1 MVLVFN
7 FGGQYA
13 HLITRKVRE
22 LGVKSE
28 LVVPDITA
36 GQVKKL
42 NPQAIIFSG
51 SPYSVYDKNAPHPDI
66 KIYSLGIPILGICY
80 GHQLLA
86 YQLKGQVSS
95 GKSKQF
101 GKEKLFIS
109 KSPLFS
115 GLSKQEQVW
124 FSHGDHVNSLP
135 PDFRVIASTSS
146 SKIAAMENLK
156 KKYFSVQFHPEVTH
170 TKKGMRVLSNFLF
183 DIAKAKRDWNLKN
196 LKASIVKNLKTDLA
210 GKSVLMALS
219 GGVDSLVAATLIK
232 EAIGSNLH
240 CVFIDTGLLRNYDIK
255 DLNKV
260 VKSVGFKNLKI
271 IYAQNQFL
279 KALKGITD
287 PEEKRR
293 QTAKVYFS
301 ILEEGARKIG
311 GIEYLAQG
319 TIYPD
324 RVESAQTS
332 KHADKIKSHHNVT
345 LPSGLK
351 LKIIEPLADFYKDE
365 VRKIGR
371 ILKIPQEFL
380 DRHPFPGPG
389 LAIRILGE
397 VTDDRLEI
405 LRQVDEIFISELK
418 TNNIYKGGSFH
429 SPSLRPSQNSGLKE
443 VKNQHIYN
451 KVAQALAVLL
461 PVKAV
466 GVMGDARTYSY
477 IVSLRSVDT
486 DDFMTADW
494 SKIPYDVLEKV
505 SSRIVNEVRGV
516 NRVVYDITQKPPATI
531 EYE

>member
-13 HLITRKVRE
+13 HLIARKVRE

-28 LVVPDITA
+28 LVSSDISA
-36 GQVKKL
+36 SQVKKL

-51 SPYSVYDKNAPHPDI
+51 SPYSVYDKNAPHPDL
-66 KIYSLGIPILGICY
+66 KIYGLEIPILGICY

-86 YQLKGQVSS
+86 YQLKGKVSP
-95 GKSKQF
+95 GQSKQF
-101 GKEKLFIS
+101 GREKLFVS

-115 GLSKQEQVW
+115 GLSKEEQVW
-124 FSHGDHVNSLP
+124 FSHGDHVDSLP
-135 PDFRVIASTSS
+135 SGFKMIASTAL
-146 SKIAAMENLK
+146 SKIAAMENLE

-170 TKKGMRVLSNFLF
+170 TRRGMRVLSNFLF

-196 LKASIVKNLKTDLA
+196 IKLSIVKKLKKDLD
-210 GKSVLMALS
+210 GKKVLMALS
-219 GGVDSLVAATLIK
+219 GGVDSLVATTLIR

-240 CVFIDTGLLRNYDIK
+240 SIFIDTELLRKYDLDDFK
-255 DLNKV
+255 EVVEKV
-260 VKSVGFKNLKI
+260 KFKNIKIIKSAGLFLKI
-271 IYAQNQFL
+271 VR
-279 KALKGITD
+279 GVTD
-287 PEEKRR
+287 PEEKR
-293 QTAKVYFS
+293 QKIAKVYFS
-301 ILEEGARKIG
+301 VLEKEAKKIG
-311 GIEYLAQG
+311 DINYLGQS

-324 RVESAQTS
+324 RIESAKTS

-345 LPSGLK
+345 LPHGLK
-351 LKIIEPLADFYKDE
+351 LKMVEPLADLYKDE
-365 VRKIGR
+365 VRKIGK
-371 ILKIPQEFL
+371 LSGIPQEFL
-380 DRHPFPGPG
+380 NRHPFPGPG

-397 VTDDRLEI
+397 VTEERLEI

-418 TNNIYKGGSFH
+418 SNNIYT
-429 SPSLRPSQNSGLKE
+429 E
-443 VKNQHIYN
+443 VNQ
-451 KVAQALAVLL
+451 AFAVLL

-477 IVSLRSVDT
+477 IISLRSVDT
-486 DDFMTADW
+486 EDFMTADW

>member
-28 LVVPDITA
+28 LIAPNVSA
-36 GQVKKL
+36 SQVKKL

-51 SPYSVYDKNAPHPDI
+51 SPYSVYDKGAPHPDV
-66 KIYSLGIPILGICY
+66 KIYGLGIPILGICY

-86 YQLKGQVSS
+86 YQLKGKVSP

-101 GKEKLFIS
+101 GKEKLLVS
-109 KSPLFS
+109 ASPLFT
-115 GLSKQEQVW
+115 GLSKEEQVW
-124 FSHGDHVNSLP
+124 FSHGDHVSSLP
-135 PDFRVIASTSS
+135 PDFKVIASTSS
-146 SKIAAMENLK
+146 SQIAAMENIK

-170 TKKGMRVLSNFLF
+170 TKHGMKVLSNFLF
-183 DIAKAKRDWNLKN
+183 DIAKAKSDWDLKN
-196 LKASIVKNLKTDLA
+196 IKTGIVKKLKKDLA
-210 GKSVLMALS
+210 GKKVLMALS

-232 EAIGSNLH
+232 KAVGSKLH
-240 CVFIDTGLLRNYDIK
+240 CVFIDTGFLRNYDIK

-260 VKSVGFKNLKI
+260 IKNVGFKNLKI
-271 IYAQNQFL
+271 VDARNQFL
-279 KALKGITD
+279 KALQGISD
-287 PEEKRR
+287 PEKKR
-293 QTAKVYFS
+293 QKTAKLYFA
-301 ILEEGARKIG
+301 ILEEEARKIG
-311 GIEYLAQG
+311 NKNYLGQG

-324 RVESAQTS
+324 RVESAATS

-345 LPSGLK
+345 LPHGLK
-351 LKIIEPLADFYKDE
+351 LKIVEPLSDLYKDE
-365 VRKIGR
+365 VRKIGKL
-371 ILKIPQEFL
+371 LKIPDEFL
-380 DRHPFPGPG
+380 NRHPFPGPG

-397 VTDDRLEI
+397 VTKERLEI

-418 TNNIYKGGSFH
+418 NH
-429 SPSLRPSQNSGLKE
+429 
-443 VKNQHIYN
+443 HIYN

-486 DDFMTADW
+486 EDFMTADW

-516 NRVVYDITQKPPATI
+516 NRVAYDITQKPPATI